1 MKRVVAEVPFNLFL
15 CPMLCVCVCN
25 IHTYTYT
32 HMHAEKGLGRGNPH
46 ALGCSRATIARLQ
59 LDSFP
64 SSAQLGIWKL
74 FPNQDEWK
82 VGPESRKLS
91 PAVQLPSAQE
101 TSRQN
106 APSASG
112 QKPALQW
119 ELSVQ
124 FPSVLPSRIQPE
136 VSVCSRSS

>member
-1 MKRVVAEVPFNLFL
+1 MHK
-15 CPMLCVCVCN
+15 
-25 IHTYTYT
+25 HTYAHTG
-32 HMHAEKGLGRGNPH
+32 ALGGGPPH
-46 ALGCSRATIARLQ
+46 ALGCSKATIARLQ

-64 SSAQLGIWKL
+64 SSPRLGIWKL

-112 QKPALQW
+112 QKPVLQW
-119 ELSVQ
+119 ELSSVQ
-124 FPSVLPSRIQPE
+124 FPSVFPSRIRPK